1 MRMEIASNMK
11 NLAWRFLMD
20 RRAQDL
26 VEYSL
31 AAGFVAVAA
40 MSFFPPSIAPAI
52 KAIFGK
58 ISEILNS
65 AG

>member
-1 MRMEIASNMK
+1 MNQAVSRIRNNA
-11 NLAWRFLMD
+11 LWLWMD

-40 MSFFPPSIAPAI
+40 SAVFPPAIAPSI
-52 KAIFGK
+52 SSIFQAV
-58 ISEILNS
+58 IDVMPNLN
-65 AG
+65 